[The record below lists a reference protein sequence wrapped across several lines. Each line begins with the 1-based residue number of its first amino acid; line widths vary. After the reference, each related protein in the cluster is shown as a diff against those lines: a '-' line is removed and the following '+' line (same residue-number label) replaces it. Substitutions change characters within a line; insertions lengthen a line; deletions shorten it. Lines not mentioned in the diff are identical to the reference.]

1 MQTSPHHGTAIILG
15 AGPAGLSAG
24 LALARAGWSVE
35 VFERDPVVG
44 GLARTVERDGFRF
57 DIGGHR
63 WFTKKDHLNQ
73 FLIDVVGDELVMV
86 DRTSRIYFEG
96 KYVDYP
102 LRVGNVLS
110 KIGPVTSARAIG
122 DFMRTKAS
130 NAISRKPVVSM
141 QDAYVA
147 QFGQTLYELFFRRY
161 SEKVWGG
168 TCDQLSGDWVEQRSR
183 GLSLPTLIKDAIT
196 AGDSKT
202 ESLVEQ
208 FMYPRLGFGRICERM
223 ADEIAARGGHVHLGW
238 SVVNVR
244 HDGQTITEIVVSD
257 GRTERIVGGDAFI
270 SSIPMTHLAQL
281 LQPAASPALLDAV
294 SSLSY
299 RDLITVNVMI
309 DQPRVSADT
318 WVYVHEPR
326 ASFARLHEPRNWSP
340 DMAPEG
346 KTSLVLEFFCD
357 NGDALWQRSDDDVCE
372 LAIRELQ
379 DVLGFVD
386 ASAVS
391 GAFAIRSRDAYPRY
405 SLGYNEPVAAITNRL
420 RAFGNLAI
428 VGRGGTFRYNNTDH
442 AIETGLIA
450 AGRLLG
456 EVGDVDQVNSER
468 EYLETRRTAAPRHR
482 IRQIAPVQS
491 RVAV

>member
-1 MQTSPHHGTAIILG
+1 MMQTLTRDGTAVILG
-15 AGPAGLSAG
+15 AGPAGLAAG
-24 LALARAGWSVE
+24 LALARAGWRVE
-35 VFERDPVVG
+35 VFERDAVVG

-63 WFTKKDHLNQ
+63 WFTKKDHLNH
-73 FLIDVVGDELVMV
+73 FLVDVVGDELVMV
-86 DRTSRIYFEG
+86 DRISRIYFEG

-110 KIGPVTSARAIG
+110 KVGPSTSARAIG
-122 DFMRTKAS
+122 DFVKTKVAS
-130 NAISRKPVVSM
+130 SWSRKPVVSM
-141 QDAYVA
+141 EDAYVA

-183 GLSLPTLIKDAIT
+183 GLTLPTLIRDAIT
-196 AGDSKT
+196 PNHAKT
-202 ESLVEQ
+202 ESLIEQ

-223 ADEIAARGGHVHLGW
+223 AAEIEARGGSIHVNS
-238 SVVNVR
+238 SVVGVR
-244 HDGQTITEIVVSD
+244 HNGRAITSVVISD
-257 GRTERIVGGDAFI
+257 GHHERSVLGDAFI

-281 LQPAASPALLDAV
+281 LRPGPSPAILEAAG
-294 SSLSY
+294 SLGY

-309 DQPRVSADT
+309 DRPQVSTDT

-340 DMAPEG
+340 DMAPPG

-357 NGDALWQRSDDDVCE
+357 AGDALWQRSDDDVCD
-372 LAIRELQ
+372 LAVRELQ
-379 DVLGFVD
+379 DVLGFVN
-386 ASAVS
+386 VS
-391 GAFAIRSRDAYPRY
+391 EVMGAFAIRSREAYPRY
-405 SLGYNEPVAAITNRL
+405 SLGYGDPVAAIGQHL
-420 RAFGNLAI
+420 RSYGNLST

-442 AIETGLIA
+442 AIETGLIV

-456 EVGDVDQVNSER
+456 QAGDVNQVNSQR
-468 EYLETRRTAAPRHR
+468 EYLEMRRRPGLVKPARFA
-482 IRQIAPVQS
+482 S
-491 RVAV
+491 